1 MPYRIINDGAAAE
14 SAQYPHI
21 TLQGPE
27 IDRCETRAQAM
38 SLLTQYAA
46 GGMDVSAVGCDPA
59 PAFDLFAEDRS

>member
-1 MPYRIINDGAAAE
+1 MPYRIINDGTATE

-38 SLLTQYAA
+38 SLLSRYAA
-46 GGMDVSAVGCDPA
+46 RGMDVSAVGWDQA
-59 PAFDLFAEDRS
+59 PAFDLFAEA